1 MIICHLSV
9 YGKPNPI
16 CMQPYPALPTG
27 QIGQRDGSSR
37 RDVPPN
43 KPPLR
48 HQQGYHM
55 KYRYLIQWIIC
66 LCFRAASQT
75 PSPPDEDPT
84 FLLHRGALKFFTT

>member
-1 MIICHLSV
+1 
-9 YGKPNPI
+9 
-16 CMQPYPALPTG
+16 
-27 QIGQRDGSSR
+27 
-37 RDVPPN
+37 
-43 KPPLR
+43 
-48 HQQGYHM
+48 M